1 MESLVASWADYAS
14 VPFAQDGVITF
25 KYADDL
31 GNGLRD
37 DILWSME
44 RISDVLPF
52 EFQEVS
58 SDSEAEWNLKWLPR
72 DSGWAGYASGSS
84 YSGWNISFNQVID
97 YSDEFDRHLV
107 LHEFGHAL
115 GLEHPFDDRDG
126 DVWEGAD
133 VRDTVMAYQPSPDGY
148 LIDYSRA
155 DWDTLTGLYGGVIP
169 ESIEP
174 VEEVVVPVVP
184 EPEPEPVEPEP
195 EKEVEMG
202 PFGIRKKKWDRI
214 VNRFERLMNKG
225 NTEKVVRQLDRK
237 FDAFE
242 NHDLNQRLR
251 RKTFTLQEENVI
263 MTHVRNEN
271 WEAISQTRFFTRHNP
286 TATNCPCC
294 TK

>member
-1 MESLVASWADYAS
+1 MTETLIASWADNVS
-14 VPFAQDGVITF
+14 LPFAADGVITF

-44 RISDVLPF
+44 RISEVLPF

-58 SDSEAEWNLKWLPR
+58 KYTDADWDLRWLSSS
-72 DSGWAGYASGSS
+72 SGWAGYASGNS
-84 YSGWNISFNQVID
+84 YSGWNISFNRVID
-97 YSDEFDRHLV
+97 YNDDFDRHLV

-133 VRDTVMAYQPSPDGY
+133 VQDTVMAYDASPNGY
-148 LIDYSRA
+148 RIDYSKA
-155 DWDTLTGLYGGVIP
+155 DWDTLTGLYGGISP
-169 ESIEP
+169 TPLEP
-174 VEEVVVPVVP
+174 VEEVPEPVVPVVP
-184 EPEPEPVEPEP
+184 ETPE

-202 PFGIRKKKWDRI
+202 PFGFTKKRWDRLTTK
-214 VNRFERLMNKG
+214 FERLMDKG
-225 NTEKVVRQLDRK
+225 NTEKVVRKLNRYG
-237 FDAFE
+237 AFE

-251 RKTFTLQEENVI
+251 KKTFTLQEESDI
-263 MTHVRNEN
+263 ISHVRNED
-271 WEAISQTRFFTRHNP
+271 WEAISQTRFFTRHDP